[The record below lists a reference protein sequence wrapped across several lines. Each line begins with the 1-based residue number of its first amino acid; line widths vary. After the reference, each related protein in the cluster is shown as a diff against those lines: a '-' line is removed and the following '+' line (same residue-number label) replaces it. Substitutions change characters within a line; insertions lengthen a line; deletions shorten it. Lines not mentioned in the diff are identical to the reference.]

1 MDLHLA
7 NTTITGLS
15 EVSVADIV
23 VERRE
28 SLEEMKVS
36 FNILLAAIMAKGRFN
51 MVGR

>member
-1 MDLHLA
+1 MHLA
-7 NTTITGLS
+7 NITITGLS
-15 EVSVADIV
+15 EVSVADII

-36 FNILLAAIMAKGRFN
+36 FNILLAAIMAKGSFN